1 MKTKKLFKFTSLF
14 IFLILFNFALSAENE
29 DKYEKWLNEEV
40 ALIITGAEKAEFKKL
55 EKEEDKDL
63 FIKLFWAKRD
73 PTPQTEKNEFRDEYY
88 QRLKYVKKAFIY
100 AYKTGTETDMGK
112 VYLYFGK
119 PRVLHPSTSP
129 SDLQKNLSQ
138 ETRVLHPSKSPSDLQ
153 KNSPQEIWIYP
164 SQPWMNL
171 PKKTFNVVFTHD
183 GVGYV
188 IDQNQTDFRVIQA
201 LYSYP
206 EKIHL
211 HPDLK
216 EMPFA
221 KKASLLPPESL
232 EGRLIQQIKSSQED
246 IVQIPFEKQAL
257 FTKAENE
264 STYLTFLLKIE
275 AGEKK
280 EAIQKKMIIFG
291 SLERDGQSFEFLQEK
306 ALQEEG
312 NYFISQVGLPLL
324 PGDYK
329 LFIGLATMDEKS
341 YSVKMDQIQV
351 PDFWTQELAL
361 SSLLASAG
369 VSEKEVADKKKEFD
383 IFSFGRYAL
392 LPRFSPGYKR
402 DESLNLFYYI
412 YNAARDE
419 DQNCSLLI
427 EIELQKGEK
436 KFQLNPQ
443 RRQRKMGEEAAILEG
458 TQIPLSALPEP
469 GEYELRVKVTD
480 ELSHK
485 TASEKLKFSLL

>member
-1 MKTKKLFKFTSLF
+1 MKTKKLFKFTFLF
-14 IFLILFNFALSAENE
+14 IFLILFDFAPSAENE

-73 PTPQTEKNEFRDEYY
+73 PTPQTEKNEFQDEYY
-88 QRLKYVKKAFIY
+88 KRLEYVKTAFLY
-100 AYKTGTETDMGK
+100 GYKTGIETDMGK

-129 SDLQKNLSQ
+129 SGLQQ
-138 ETRVLHPSKSPSDLQ
+138 TY
-153 KNSPQEIWIYP
+153 PQEIWIYL

-183 GVGYV
+183 GIGYV

-206 EKIHL
+206 EKILL

-221 KKASLLPPESL
+221 KKAPLLPPESL

-280 EAIQKKMIIFG
+280 EATQKKMIIFG
-291 SLERDGQSFEFLQEK
+291 SLERDGQSFEFLQEG

-329 LFIGLATMDEKS
+329 LFIGLATTDEKL
-341 YSVKMDQIQV
+341 YSIKMDQIQV

-361 SSLLASAG
+361 SSLLASAQ

-383 IFSFGRYAL
+383 VFSLGRYAL

-419 DQNCSLLI
+419 NQNCSLLI

-436 KFQLNPQ
+436 KFELNPQ
-443 RRQRKMGEEAAILEG
+443 RRQRKIGEEAAFLEG

>member
-1 MKTKKLFKFTSLF
+1 MKAKKYFQPVFLSL
-14 IFLILFNFALSAENE
+14 FLILLNFNLPAENE
-29 DKYEKWLNEEV
+29 DKYEKWLNKEV
-40 ALIITGAEKAEFKKL
+40 NLIITEAEKAEFKKL
-55 EKEEDKDL
+55 EKERDKDF

-73 PTPQTEKNEFRDEYY
+73 PNPQTEKNEFQDEYY
-88 QRLKYVKKAFIY
+88 RRLEYLKNAFLY
-100 AYKTGTETDMGK
+100 GYKTGTETDMGK

-129 SDLQKNLSQ
+129 SGLQKNSSQ
-138 ETRVLHPSKSPSDLQ
+138 ETRVVHPSTSPSDLQ

-171 PKKTFNVVFTHD
+171 PKKTFIVVFTHD
-183 GVGYV
+183 GIGYV
-188 IDQNQTDFRVIQA
+188 IDQNQTDFRVRQA

-206 EKIHL
+206 EKILL

-216 EMPFA
+216 ELPFA
-221 KKASLLPPESL
+221 KKPSLLPPESF
-232 EGRLIQQIKSSQED
+232 GGKLIQQIKSSQED

-275 AGEKK
+275 PGEKK
-280 EAIQKKMIIFG
+280 EAIQKKMVIFG
-291 SLERDGQSFEFLQEK
+291 SLERDGQSYDFRQEK
-306 ALQEEG
+306 ELQEEE
-312 NYFISQVGLPLL
+312 NYLISQVGLPLL

-341 YSVKMDQIQV
+341 YSIKMDQIQV

-361 SSLLASAG
+361 SSLLASAQ
-369 VSEKEVADKKKEFD
+369 VSEKEVADKKTEFD
-383 IFSFGRYAL
+383 VFSLGRYAL
-392 LPRFSPGYKR
+392 LPRFSHGYKR

-412 YNAARDE
+412 YNVARDE
-419 DQNCSLLI
+419 NQNCSLLI

-436 KFQLNPQ
+436 NFKLNPQ
-443 RRQRKMGEEAAILEG
+443 RRQRKVGEEAAILEG
-458 TQIPLSALPEP
+458 TQIPLSALAER

-480 ELSHK
+480 ELTQK